1 VSFKDYIPT
10 INVQFGNSTKKTPT
24 TLTVAKNNINHF
36 ANISKLASSFI
47 NNGSPVW
54 RNLSELIYLL
64 DCYEDNPV
72 VQAIIN
78 IDADAF
84 GNMKFYIKDLKTEE
98 IVPLNRYEKDN
109 GTLAKLL
116 NNPNPLQSTKEW
128 LKQIRVNYK
137 VFGDGYIYGSV
148 PVGFEDSFDYQDIKV
163 LNGLPP
169 YMMSHVL
176 TGKWLDASNKNDIVE
191 KYVLNSFNG
200 YKRDLHPNTV
210 LHLND
215 INIRFDQNFNKGK
228 SKLLALKMPI
238 TNIAKAFESRNVMI
252 MRRGAMGILSSDAPD
267 NIGGTLPIGEDEI
280 TDIQEAYK
288 KYGLLED
295 QYPYFISPVPVKYQQ
310 TAMKV
315 KDLML
320 FEEIEANAIAIAT
333 AYNIPELLAKYYIKG
348 GTFENLSASEKRLYD
363 STIIPESEDFINALN
378 GFLKLKDFGIEL
390 IGSFDHLHILQKNKK
405 EEAETLKVRQEV
417 SEKKFMSGLITYGQY
432 AVEIE
437 TELFNK
443 SLENLYIW
451 DLNEKQLNAI
461 FGKQS
466 TEFKKEESNEE

>member
-1 VSFKDYIPT
+1 MSFKDYIPK
-10 INVQFGNSTKKTPT
+10 INIQFGKSTNKESTAV
-24 TLTVAKNNINHF
+24 TVAKQNLNNF
-36 ANISKLASSFI
+36 ANISKLSSSFI
-47 NNGSPVW
+47 NSGSPVW

-84 GNMKFYIKDLKTEE
+84 GNMRFKVKDLKTGE
-98 IVPLNRYEKDN
+98 ILPLNQYEKDN
-109 GTLAKLL
+109 GSLSKLL

-148 PVGFEDSFDYQDIKV
+148 PVGFEDTFDYQDIKV

-176 TGKWLDASNKNDIVE
+176 TGKWLDATDKNEIIDR
-191 KYVLNSFNG
+191 YVLNSFNG

-238 TNIAKAFESRNVMI
+238 TNIVKAFESRNVLI
-252 MRRGAMGILSSDAPD
+252 MRRGAMGILSSDRNDDAV
-267 NIGGTLPIGEDEI
+267 GTLPLKDEEI

-310 TAMKV
+310 TAMKL

-320 FEEIEANAIAIAT
+320 FEEVESDAIAIAT
-333 AYNIPELLAKYYIKG
+333 AYNIPELLVKYYIKG
-348 GTFENLSASEKRLYD
+348 GTFENLNASEKRLYD
-363 STIIPESEDFINALN
+363 STIIPESEDFVNALN
-378 GFLKLKDFGIEL
+378 SFLKLKDYGIEL
-390 IGSFDHLHILQKNKK
+390 IGSFEHLHILQKNKK
-405 EEAETLKVRQEV
+405 EEAETLKIRQEV
-417 SEKKFMSGLITYGQY
+417 AENKFMTGLITYGQY

-437 TELFNK
+437 VDLIDK
-443 SLENLYIW
+443 SLETKYIW
-451 DLNEKQLNAI
+451 DLEEKQLNAI
-461 FGKQS
+461 GVKYLKPKYD
-466 TEFKKEESNEE
+466 E